1 MTEAGDP
8 GPPVDPGPP
17 ADLDL
22 AVGGPGPTAPPPP
35 AVAAIPGVRESVAGA
50 LDLSVG
56 ASRQV
61 RTLSLFS
68 GLLIVGLIGPAITL
82 FLGIVRDVGSLA
94 EALDLAIG
102 PRSPF
107 GPPEPGAIGLL
118 RLAMIGALVG
128 AFAVLIEGQ
137 ILVTAALGAA
147 MSGRRLGLRDLLRL
161 SRRVFWPVIAA
172 LILVGIVSRVSEV
185 AIELLLRP
193 ETASAYESVFV
204 VQIVVTALV
213 TAPFAFSMAGIV
225 IGGVGPIESLRR
237 SVRIAARRWRLAIL
251 VASAGAALGLI
262 ELFAFGAGLDL
273 VSRLATTVGLDI
285 EGSAASAIATTL
297 ATLIGVVAAS
307 SLLIT
312 IAALVAA
319 PQVYVF
325 VRMTGYSAGLE
336 RAVAMGPPAGAGTR
350 LVTRPMIAL
359 IVAGVVVAVAGIL
372 GLAGA

>member
-1 MTEAGDP
+1 MDAGDP
-8 GPPVDPGPP
+8 GPPVETDSPVDGLALSGSP
-17 ADLDL
+17 A
-22 AVGGPGPTAPPPP
+22 P
-35 AVAAIPGVRESVAGA
+35 AVAAVPGVRESVAGA

-68 GLLIVGLIGPAITL
+68 GLLILGLLGPAIVL
-82 FLGIVRDVGSLA
+82 FLGIVRDLGSLGL
-94 EALDLAIG
+94 ALDLALG
-102 PRSPF
+102 PRTPF
-107 GPPEPGAIGLL
+107 GPPEPGSSGLL
-118 RLAMIGALVG
+118 RLALIGAFAG

-147 MSGRRLGLRDLLRL
+147 MSGRRLELRDLLRL
-161 SRRVFWPVIAA
+161 SRRVFWPVVAA
-172 LILVGIVSRVSEV
+172 LILVGIVSRISEV
-185 AIELLLRP
+185 AIERLLRP
-193 ETASAYESVFV
+193 ETPSAYESVFV
-204 VQIVVTALV
+204 VQIVITALV

-225 IGGVGPIESLRR
+225 IGGVGAIESLRR

-251 VASAGAALGLI
+251 VASAGTALSLI

-273 VSRLATTVGLDI
+273 VSRIATTLGLDI

-297 ATLIGVVAAS
+297 VTLVGIVAAS

-325 VRMTGYSAGLE
+325 VRMTGYSGGLE
-336 RAVAMGPPAGAGTR
+336 RAVAGDAPAASGTR

-359 IVAGVVVAVAGIL
+359 IGAGTVLAVAGL
-372 GLAGA
+372 AGLAGS